1 MKDPKTQLCTT
12 ITNKVKGMTIP
23 NCVRKANVRLS
34 TQAWLKVEKI
44 KGFFLC
50 MIFFSY
56 FLIFFFF
63 WYLLSSL
70 CSFLLRMIP
79 STMRFAMMPNATSAK

>member
-44 KGFFLC
+44 NVFF
-50 MIFFSY
+50 MHDFFSY
-56 FLIFFFF
+56 FLI
-63 WYLLSSL
+63 
-70 CSFLLRMIP
+70 SFLSARSASSALRNDF
-79 STMRFAMMPNATSAK
+79 SSSSSSSALLF